1 MITCSASSREA
12 LGKLPS
18 RTRACPAQRECP
30 TLNSDSDHDADY
42 EKSRVIADP
51 LRLLD
56 CVMFCDGANAFLVT
70 TEQKARSLG
79 SAKWC
84 VPTAYAEVTN
94 FNGNQPLSEITETG
108 FSKVAPRV
116 YKQSGLTLK
125 ISTCSSPTTIHTSRC
140 DEV

>member
-1 MITCSASSREA
+1 MIICSASSQA
-12 LGKLPS
+12 LKGAITP
-18 RTRACPAQRECP
+18 RAPLHNENAYAKFKTP
-30 TLNSDSDHDADY
+30 ITMADY

-79 SAKWC
+79 ISKM
-84 VPTAYAEVTN
+84 VFPTA

-116 YKQSGLTLK
+116 YKQSGLTPKDIRMFQPYDDFTIAVMMK
-125 ISTCSSPTTIHTSRC
+125 IAACHPR
-140 DEV
+140 